1 MKAQRSATI
10 GLITI
15 ICGFFLWQKV
25 DESIINN
32 FFLPPLADLQSS
44 GQWYRLFTVGLMHD
58 QTSDLPYHLAFNM
71 LALHSLGTQI
81 ESVLGKSKFLMIFF
95 ISLLAGSITS
105 TYFLPFNGYSIGV
118 SGAVFGLFGAILV
131 IYKKYGADL
140 KGTLIT
146 VGLNLAIGF
155 TIPGIDWRAHVGG
168 LLGGAVGSESSYPQV
183 NPQLWMNYTVV
194 I

>member
-1 MKAQRSATI
+1 
-10 GLITI
+10 
-15 ICGFFLWQKV
+15 
-25 DESIINN
+25 
-32 FFLPPLADLQSS
+32 
-44 GQWYRLFTVGLMHD
+44 MHD

-81 ESVLGKSKFLMIFF
+81 ESLLGKSKFLVIFF

-105 TYFLPFNGYSIGV
+105 AYFLPFNGYSIGV

-131 IYKKYGADL
+131 IYKKYRADI
-140 KGTLIT
+140 KGVLIT

-168 LLGGAVGSESSYPQV
+168 LVGGAVAAKV
-183 NPQLWMNYTVV
+183 L
-194 I
+194 IHK

>member
-15 ICGFFLWQKV
+15 ICGFFLWQKI
-25 DESIINN
+25 DPLIINN
-32 FFLPPLADLQSS
+32 FRLLPLADLQSS
-44 GQWYRLFTVGLMHD
+44 GQWYRLFTVALMHD
-58 QTSDLPYHLAFNM
+58 QTSDLPIHLAFNM

-81 ESVLGKSKFLMIFF
+81 EATLGKSKFFVIFF

-105 TYFLPFNGYSIGV
+105 TYFLPIGGGSIGA

-131 IYKKYGADL
+131 IYRKYRADI
-140 KGTLIT
+140 KSVLIT

-155 TIPGIDWRAHVGG
+155 TIPNIDWRAHVGG
-168 LLGGAVGSESSYPQV
+168 LLGGAVAAKV
-183 NPQLWMNYTVV
+183 L
-194 I
+194 IHK

>member
-10 GLITI
+10 GLITV
-15 ICGFFLWQKV
+15 ICGFFLWQKL
-25 DESIINN
+25 DANIINN
-32 FFLPPLADLQSS
+32 FYLPPLADMQSY
-44 GQWYRLFTVGLMHD
+44 GQWYRLFTVALMHD

-81 ESVLGKSKFLMIFF
+81 ESLLGKSKFLVIFF
-95 ISLLAGSITS
+95 VSLLAGSITS
-105 TYFLPFNGYSIGV
+105 AYFLPFNGYSIGV

-146 VGLNLAIGF
+146 VGLNLVIGF
-155 TIPGIDWRAHVGG
+155 TIPNIDWRAHVGD
-168 LLGGAVGSESSYPQV
+168 LLGGAVAAKV
-183 NPQLWMNYTVV
+183 L
-194 I
+194 IHK

>member
-15 ICGFFLWQKV
+15 ICGFFLWQKI
-25 DESIINN
+25 DDTTINN
-32 FFLPPLADLQSS
+32 FFLPPLADLQAT
-44 GQWYRLFTVGLMHD
+44 GQWYRLVTVGLMHD
-58 QTSDLPYHLAFNM
+58 QLSDLPYHLAFNM

-81 ESVLGKSKFLMIFF
+81 EALLGKTKFLIIFF

-105 TYFLPFNGYSIGV
+105 ALFLPINGYSIGA

-131 IYKKYGADL
+131 IYKRYGADL
-140 KGTLIT
+140 KSTLIT

-168 LLGGAVGSESSYPQV
+168 LLGGAVV
-183 NPQLWMNYTVV
+183 TMV
-194 I
+194 IVRITRV

>member
-15 ICGFFLWQKV
+15 ICGFFLWQKL
-25 DESIINN
+25 DDTIIYS
-32 FFLPPLADLQSS
+32 FDLYNLQIL
-44 GQWYRLFTVGLMHD
+44 QQTQEWYRLFTVALMHD

-81 ESVLGKSKFLMIFF
+81 ESLLGKSKFLVIFF

-105 TYFLPFNGYSIGV
+105 AYFLPLDEYSIGV

-131 IYKKYGADL
+131 LGKKYGADI
-140 KGTLIT
+140 KGVLIT

-155 TIPGIDWRAHVGG
+155 TIPGIDWRAHIGG
-168 LLGGAVGSESSYPQV
+168 LIGGAVAAKV
-183 NPQLWMNYTVV
+183 L
-194 I
+194 IHK